1 MDDLLTK
8 VTDLYHLSIKR
19 TEGWGAE
26 STLPQH
32 HDFEGQ
38 KYPTTNRVNKS
49 LEDGKFPNCL
59 IKRISHQ
66 FSKQAHVDNILSKFQ
81 CGFRKGYET
90 QHCLLLMLE
99 IWKGATDNN
108 KAFSASL
115 TDFSKAFRSSRL
127 YTRTTFV
134 QYIYV

>member
-26 STLPQH
+26 STPPQH

-81 CGFRKGYET
+81 CGFRKGYEN